1 MIFNL
6 WSWPRHWYLDC
17 MVKIYHINLYHLLGS
32 CILLSTLFLP
42 STRLCYGRNAITSN
56 IFIQT
61 LESYWML
68 EKSTLSVK
76 KVLPF
81 TERVF
86 SQPYIQLKILT
97 ISFTLSKQVF
107 QKIHFKFFFIYIHL
121 YMVHFTKDRY
131 AHKNN
136 DKNLC

>member
-1 MIFNL
+1 
-6 WSWPRHWYLDC
+6 
-17 MVKIYHINLYHLLGS
+17 
-32 CILLSTLFLP
+32 
-42 STRLCYGRNAITSN
+42 
-56 IFIQT
+56 
-61 LESYWML
+61 ML

-76 KVLPF
+76 KVLSF

-107 QKIHFKFFFIYIHL
+107 QKNHLKFFFIYILL

-131 AHKNN
+131 AHKNKE
-136 DKNLC
+136 KNLC

>member
-1 MIFNL
+1 MEEMLLPVIYL
-6 WSWPRHWYLDC
+6 SKHW
-17 MVKIYHINLYHLLGS
+17 K
-32 CILLSTLFLP
+32 
-42 STRLCYGRNAITSN
+42 AIECWKN
-56 IFIQT
+56 QHFQ
-61 LESYWML
+61 L
-68 EKSTLSVK
+68 K

>member
-1 MIFNL
+1 
-6 WSWPRHWYLDC
+6 
-17 MVKIYHINLYHLLGS
+17 
-32 CILLSTLFLP
+32 
-42 STRLCYGRNAITSN
+42 
-56 IFIQT
+56 
-61 LESYWML
+61 ML

-136 DKNLC
+136 NKNLC

>member
-1 MIFNL
+1 
-6 WSWPRHWYLDC
+6 
-17 MVKIYHINLYHLLGS
+17 
-32 CILLSTLFLP
+32 
-42 STRLCYGRNAITSN
+42 
-56 IFIQT
+56 
-61 LESYWML
+61 ML

-107 QKIHFKFFFIYIHL
+107 QKIILSFSS
-121 YMVHFTKDRY
+121 FTFTCIWCILQKIDMLIRIIIRIC
-131 AHKNN
+131 A
-136 DKNLC
+136 NLMIVI